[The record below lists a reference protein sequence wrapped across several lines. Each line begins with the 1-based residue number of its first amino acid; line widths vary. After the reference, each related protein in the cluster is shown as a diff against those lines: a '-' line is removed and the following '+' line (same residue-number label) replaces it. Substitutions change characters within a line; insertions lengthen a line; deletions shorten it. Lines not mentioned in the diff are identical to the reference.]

1 MKRVL
6 LLMLALS
13 FALVFAA
20 CSASTESTSTETETA
35 SENTSSEKPAEDK
48 KDEKDTIIIAW
59 YPNESGA
66 DLKDS
71 RDALGKIIE
80 EATGKKVEHK
90 TTTDYIIAIESIANG
105 NADLAFMGAQGYIEA
120 HNKNDKVLPLVVSSG
135 ASGTLDDAVYYS
147 WLNVKKGNE
156 DAYKDGDTFSID
168 NIVDKKFS
176 FVSNSSTSGFKV
188 PSSGI
193 VAHFSK
199 QDSYKDL
206 TADDLL
212 EGGAFFSEVLYGGSH
227 QGSAVNLLTGKADV
241 AAFCDVCVKNYIELA
256 EGEWNR
262 PGAVYQVLADAAE
275 PFNTVPG
282 EQFVSISVTPV
293 LNAPF
298 VVNTETVSE
307 EDIAAIK
314 KAYTSDKVANDPTIF
329 VPKDSETKGLFSKS
343 ENERFLEVDDAWF
356 NPVRELSGN

>member
-1 MKRVL
+1 MKKAL
-6 LLMLALS
+6 LSLLALS
-13 FALVFAA
+13 FALIFAA
-20 CSASTESTSTETETA
+20 CSSSTGSTSTDTETG
-35 SENTSSEKPAEDK
+35 SESS
-48 KDEKDTIIIAW
+48 EKDTITIAW

-71 RDALGKIIE
+71 RDALGKVIE

-105 NADLAFMGAQGYIEA
+105 NADVAFMGAQGYVEA

-156 DAYKDGDTFSID
+156 GEYKDGDNYSID
-168 NIVDKKFS
+168 NIADKKFS

-188 PSSGI
+188 PSAGI
-193 VAHFSK
+193 VSHFSK
-199 QDSYKDL
+199 QDDYKEL
-206 TADDLL
+206 TAEDLL

-227 QGSAVNLLTGKADV
+227 QGSAVNLLTDKADV
-241 AAFCDVCVKNYIELA
+241 AAFCDVCVKNYIEVV

-262 PGAVYQVLADAAE
+262 PGSVYEVLADAAE
-275 PFNTVPG
+275 PFNTIPG

-298 VVNTETVSE
+298 VVNTETLSE
-307 EDIAAIK
+307 EDVAAMK
-314 KAYTSDKVANDPTIF
+314 EAFTSDEVANDQTIF
-329 VPKDSETKGLFSKS
+329 IPKDSEVKGLFSKS
-343 ENERFLEVDDAWF
+343 DQERFLEVEDAWF